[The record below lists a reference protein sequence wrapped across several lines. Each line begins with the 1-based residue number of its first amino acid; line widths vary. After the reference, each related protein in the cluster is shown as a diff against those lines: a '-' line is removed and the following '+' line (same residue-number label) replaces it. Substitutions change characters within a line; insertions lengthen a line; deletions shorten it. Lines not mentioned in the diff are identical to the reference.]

1 MTTAIT
7 RETLET
13 EVKKLIPEMEWIEN
27 ETLRKKVL
35 DVWCDAMEMGGWT
48 PEDLQTMPFTLLL
61 DPCPASFLTH
71 TRSVTTITY
80 NSAKTLK
87 QFYGDKMPL
96 NLDYMVAGG
105 ILHDVGKLLEYE
117 KKDGKVV
124 KSHKGNCL
132 RHPFSGVGLAFKREI
147 PDEILHMIATHAGE
161 GNLGKRF
168 PEAVIIHHSDF
179 MNFEPF
185 KK

>member
-1 MTTAIT
+1 MTNT
-7 RETLET
+7 T
-13 EVKKLIPEMEWIEN
+13 EIMNLKLKVKELIPEFELIED
-27 ETLRKKVL
+27 ELLREKVL
-35 DVWCDAMEMGGWT
+35 NVWCDAMEMGGWT
-48 PEDLQTMPFTLLL
+48 PEDLDNMPFTLLL

-80 NSAKTLK
+80 NTGKTLK
-87 QFYGDKMPL
+87 KFYGDKMPL
-96 NLDYMVAGG
+96 NLDYMIAGG

-124 KSHKGNCL
+124 KSHRGNCL
-132 RHPFSGVGLAFKREI
+132 RHPFSGVGLGFKHGI
-147 PDEILHMIATHAGE
+147 PDEILHMIAMHAKE
-161 GNLGKRF
+161 GNLSKRF
-168 PEAVIIHHSDF
+168 PEAVIVHHSDF